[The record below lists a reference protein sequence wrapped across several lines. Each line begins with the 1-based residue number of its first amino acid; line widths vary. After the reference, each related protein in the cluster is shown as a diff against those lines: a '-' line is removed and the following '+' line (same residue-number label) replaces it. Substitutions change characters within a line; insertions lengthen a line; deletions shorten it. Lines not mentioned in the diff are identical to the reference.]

1 MKKYELDILNNNISK
16 DKNINIF
23 ENLKKI
29 QQIFGYVSR
38 EHIFYLSDLWGIP
51 CSQIESILSFYK
63 FFRRKKINFVIKI
76 CQTISCELKN
86 KKAIISSFEK
96 ELGIKM
102 GESTKDFNF
111 SLEFCN
117 CLGMC
122 DEGPAILINDILIS
136 KLTNDKVPKIINSC
150 LNNTLKEDF
159 SDNIV
164 SKVYFSEKL
173 MDILPGDSLKNA
185 KKMSSNEIIDYL
197 KSVNLRGRGGAGFPT
212 WKKWQ
217 FAKDDSSLEKYIVCN
232 ADEGEPGTF
241 KDRFLLHK
249 HFAKVLEGILIAAY
263 TLSAKKAFIYL
274 RGEYVYLEN
283 ILKETIE
290 NYKKLDII
298 SEGFEVE
305 ICLGMGAYICGEET
319 ALIESLEGKRGEPRN
334 RPPYPIDTGFFDKPT
349 VVNNVETFY
358 DISLIFGLGNEYFK
372 HFGTENSTGLK
383 LFSVSGDVK
392 NEGIYVIPYG
402 TSLKELVELTNT
414 KNIYAIV
421 VGGAQGEFVKE
432 ENFDKKLTFEALPS
446 GGSIIFLDKSRDLL
460 HVAEN
465 FLSFFVEE
473 SCGQCTPCRL
483 GISELLLG
491 VEKMKKG
498 ELSISDLDKLISLAN
513 TIKYTSKCGLG
524 SGSVNAFISLI
535 DNFKEDILGRIEV

>member
-1 MKKYELDILNNNISK
+1 MKKYELEKLNDIFAKNA
-16 DKNINIF
+16 NINIF
-23 ENLKKI
+23 ESLKVI
-29 QQIFGYVSR
+29 QHNFGYISK
-38 EHIFYLSDLWGIP
+38 EHIFYLSEVTSVP

-63 FFRRKKINFVIKI
+63 FFTRKKINYRIKI

-96 ELGIKM
+96 ELGIKV
-102 GESTKDFNF
+102 GESSKDSEF

-122 DEGPAILINDILIS
+122 DEGPAILVNDTLIS
-136 KLTNDKVPKIINSC
+136 KLTSDKVPKIINAC
-150 LNNTLKEDF
+150 LNNRLEQEF
-159 SDNIV
+159 SSNII

-173 MDILPGDSLKNA
+173 RDYNRGNSLENA
-185 KKMSSNEIIDYL
+185 KKISPEEIIQML
-197 KSVNLRGRGGAGFPT
+197 QKVNLRGRGGAGFPT

-217 FAKDDSSLEKYIVCN
+217 LAKEEIVSKKYVVCN

-249 HFAKVLEGILIAAY
+249 HFGKVLEGILIGAY
-263 TLSAKKAFIYL
+263 VLSAEKAFIYL
-274 RGEYVYLEN
+274 RGEYIYLEN
-283 ILKETIE
+283 ILKEKINE
-290 NYKKLDII
+290 YRSFGIVDEKFDI
-298 SEGFEVE
+298 E

-334 RPPYPIDTGFFDKPT
+334 RPPYPIDTGFFDCPT
-349 VVNNVETFY
+349 IVNNVETFY
-358 DISLIFGLGNEYFK
+358 DISLIFGLGDEYFK

-402 TSLKELVELTNT
+402 TTLKELVDLTDT
-414 KNIYAIV
+414 KGLYAIV

-432 ENFDKKLTFEALPS
+432 KDFDKKLAFEALPS
-446 GGSIIFLDKSRDLL
+446 GGSIIFLDRSRDLL
-460 HVAEN
+460 DVAKN

-483 GISELLLG
+483 GVSELLLG
-491 VEKMKKG
+491 IDKMKKG
-498 ELSISDLDKLISLAN
+498 ELSISNLNKLVSLAN
-513 TIKYTSKCGLG
+513 TIKFTSKCGLG

-535 DNFKEDILGRIEV
+535 DNFKEDVLGRIEV